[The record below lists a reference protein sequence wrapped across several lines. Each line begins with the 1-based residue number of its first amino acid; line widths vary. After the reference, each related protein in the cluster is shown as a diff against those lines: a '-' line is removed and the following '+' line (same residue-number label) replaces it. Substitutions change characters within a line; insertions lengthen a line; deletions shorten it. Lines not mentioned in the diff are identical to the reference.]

1 MGSILSILATCIIL
15 AYAYRKADVLLA
27 RKDVDI
33 LSTINDQAFGYDDVF
48 SYKNGL
54 NFAVA
59 LSGYGDNSETN
70 IDPTFGSLVFYHFK
84 WGPQGDGT
92 FDVKSLPIKSH
103 TCSRVELG
111 LDNGKEGSK
120 FLPI

>member
-1 MGSILSILATCIIL
+1 MKLDEHLGQIQSYMGSILSILATCVIL

-33 LSTINDQAFGYDDVF
+33 LSTINDQAFSYNDVF

-59 LSGYGDNSETN
+59 LA
-70 IDPTFGSLVFYHFK
+70 
-84 WGPQGDGT
+84 
-92 FDVKSLPIKSH
+92 
-103 TCSRVELG
+103 
-111 LDNGKEGSK
+111 
-120 FLPI
+120 